1 MADTRNAT
9 GAYGGPALVAGAV
22 RTFAMFGPCGIPAS
36 ATSVAL
42 NVAVTGPTT
51 AGNLALYPGGGSVP
65 VTSALNYRA
74 GQTRANNAIVRLG
87 PGGALAVF
95 CNQTTG
101 STHVILDVTGY
112 FE

>member
-1 MADTRNAT
+1 VDTRNAN
-9 GAYGGPALVAGAV
+9 GPYGGPALIAGAV
-22 RTFAMFGPCGIPAS
+22 RTFTMVGPCAIPAG

-42 NVAVTGPTT
+42 NVAVTGPTA

-87 PGGALAVF
+87 PGGSLAVF
-95 CNQTTG
+95 CNQATGTT
-101 STHVILDVTGY
+101 HLILDVTGY